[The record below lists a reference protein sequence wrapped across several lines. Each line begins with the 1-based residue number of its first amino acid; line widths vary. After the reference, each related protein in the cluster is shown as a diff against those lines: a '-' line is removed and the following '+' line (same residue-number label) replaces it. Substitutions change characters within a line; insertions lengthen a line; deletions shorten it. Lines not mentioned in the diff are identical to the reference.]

1 MSLIRWQPFR
11 EIEAVQREMNR
22 LFDDMLVPST
32 RRDTAMGITF
42 APAAELDETEANYQL
57 KLEVPGLDPNDINVE
72 VTAESVSIS
81 GERQTETKTEDKGI
95 TRSEFR
101 YGRFHRVIPLPGRIN
116 HQEVSAD
123 YKNGVLYLT
132 LPKLAEE
139 QSKVVKV
146 TVG

>member
-32 RRDTAMGITF
+32 QRDTAMGITF

-116 HQEVSAD
+116 NQEVSAD
-123 YKNGVLYLT
+123 YKNGVLHLT